1 MSPSLPGA
9 DGRHVL
15 DIGDEDITA
24 ALGHAAAL
32 RSVDEVLAT
41 QARIAAAGDLFPDAG
56 PDCEVDL
63 CAGRDWSIHADQSA
77 TRRVGDLDLTDLAAV
92 AEHAAA
98 DPAYAAAVLPHL
110 AAVLALGLAVTGAPT
125 LDAML
130 RSY

>member
-9 DGRHVL
+9 AGRHVL
-15 DIGDEDITA
+15 DLRDEDIAA

-32 RSVDEVLAT
+32 SSVDDVLIT

-63 CAGRDWSIHADQSA
+63 SAGAGWSPHADQSPS
-77 TRRVGDLDLTDLAAV
+77 RRVGDLDLADLAV
-92 AEHAAA
+92 IVEHAAD
-98 DPAYAAAVLPHL
+98 DPAYAAEVLPHL

-130 RSY
+130 RTY